1 MTDKREYVA
10 GEPDPEA
17 EAFDE
22 SQFDLDNGDPG
33 VDADDG
39 DGAAAGA
46 ADAADAGDSDQGQA
60 VDDPEEKLA
69 RAGGWCPKEEWR
81 GDPSRWVDAKT
92 FNDSASPAR
101 MRERVQ
107 KFEEERAKDREEYS
121 RRIERIEKM
130 SKAALKRQQDD
141 FDARMLELQ
150 ERRDRDLINV
160 ARANPDNDQVVE
172 DRREE
177 WRNYLAD
184 QEKQRPEAEPAS
196 VEPSA
201 KPQASAQPTP
211 PREANDWVAAHPQY
225 KTDAEFG
232 GAAFW
237 AMDKISKEMPDK
249 PLAEQF
255 AELDRRMAK
264 RFPEYYPQP
273 KQEGRSNNGNGNGA
287 PPANARQM
295 DGVRVSNQKHQ
306 SYSSRLSATERNVGK
321 MFVQRGDFPNL
332 EAYAKDLIENA

>member
-33 VDADDG
+33 VSDDDG
-39 DGAAAGA
+39 AGA
-46 ADAADAGDSDQGQA
+46 GASAAGDSDQGQA

-81 GDPSRWVDAKT
+81 GDPARWVDAKT

-121 RRIERIEKM
+121 RRIEHIEKL
-130 SKAALKRQQDD
+130 STAALKRQEKE
-141 FDARMLELQ
+141 F
-150 ERRDRDLINV
+150 
-160 ARANPDNDQVVE
+160 E
-172 DRREE
+172 DRLAQLRRERDANVIAE
-177 WRNYLAD
+177 AQANGREAAENLRD
-184 QEKQRPEAEPAS
+184 QWDDHIAAVEKQRPELPAAPAAEPT
-196 VEPSA
+196 A

-237 AMDKISKEMPDK
+237 AMDKISKEMADK

-273 KQEGRSNNGNGNGA
+273 KQESRSNNGNGNGA

-321 MFVQRGDFPNL
+321 MFVSRGDFPNL